1 MFSAEPTP
9 NPLVGR
15 APNGGSGSKLPAR
28 RLIVKPLR
36 AAQRVELGEGY
47 QVRFSEQVRAEAQ
60 IPTMAVG
67 MIYDPRHAESLVA
80 EGKAD
85 LVALAR
91 GLLFDP
97 HWALRAA
104 TALGAEITA
113 PPQYERSYGFPFLQ
127 EKERNWMAD

>member
-1 MFSAEPTP
+1 
-9 NPLVGR
+9 
-15 APNGGSGSKLPAR
+15 
-28 RLIVKPLR
+28 
-36 AAQRVELGEGY
+36 
-47 QVRFSEQVRAEAQ
+47 
-60 IPTMAVG
+60 MAVG

-80 EGKAD
+80 QGKAD

-91 GLLFDP
+91 GLLFHP